1 MAVGPFPSDRAKGGW
16 RRAAVFPLNLWNA
29 GAMLV
34 AALASMPL
42 FAILW
47 LAVDADRDFWPH
59 LARTILPN
67 LAQTTLI
74 LMVGVGIGVAVIGV
88 ATAWLVSLCRFPG
101 RGFFEW
107 ALLLPFAMPAYLVA
121 YTYVDFLEFAG
132 PVQSWIREIAGWT
145 RPHDYWFPDIR
156 SLGGAVLVLSLT
168 FYPYVYLSA
177 RTAFLQQSG
186 AALEVART
194 LGHTPWAVFF
204 RVALPLARPAVSIG
218 VILALMETLG
228 DFGAVNHF
236 AVRTLTIGM
245 YDVWLGMGNAGGS
258 AQIAV
263 ALLGFVLLLIAL
275 ERVAR
280 RGSRFHDTGLQI
292 RAASPFTL
300 GPLKAAAAIAACA
313 APLTFGFLLPA
324 GILLRMALTRG
335 VAAFDAAYAGYAFN
349 SLVLAGL
356 AAGLAVGVGVFLAY
370 GARISAGR
378 LQQALTRIAAIGY
391 VIPGTVLALGVMIP
405 FGRFDNAL
413 DAFMRESFGVSTGLV
428 LSGTLGALLFAY
440 VVRFLAL
447 SFGAIEAGLVR
458 ITPAMDMAS
467 RSLGQGKAGT
477 LWRVHLPLLRGP
489 LLTAALLVFVD
500 CMKELP
506 ATLILRPFN
515 FDTLSTHVYNFA
527 SLGRLEDSALAGL
540 SIVAAGLLPVIL
552 LSRAMAGVRNEA

>member
-1 MAVGPFPSDRAKGGW
+1 MAADAFPARPEENRWLAPA
-16 RRAAVFPLNLWNA
+16 RLNFDAWNA

-34 AALASMPL
+34 AALASLPL

-47 LAVDADRDFWPH
+47 LALDADREFWPH
-59 LARTILPN
+59 LARTLLPD
-67 LAQTTLI
+67 LAQTTLL
-74 LMVGVGIGVAVIGV
+74 LMLGVGIGVAVTGV
-88 ATAWLVSLCRFPG
+88 STAWLVSLCRFPG
-101 RGFFEW
+101 RRFFEW

-132 PVQSWIREIAGWT
+132 PVQSWIRGIAGWT
-145 RPHDYWFPDIR
+145 RPQDYRFPEIR
-156 SLGGAVLVLSLT
+156 SLGGAILVLSLT

-177 RTAFLQQSG
+177 RGAFLQQSG

-194 LGHTPWAVFF
+194 LGQSPWAVFF
-204 RVALPLARPAVSIG
+204 RVALPLARPAISIG

-228 DFGAVNHF
+228 DFGAVTHF
-236 AVRTLTIGM
+236 AVRTLTTGM

-263 ALLGFVLLLIAL
+263 ALLGFVLLLIVL
-275 ERVAR
+275 ERMAR
-280 RGSRFHDTGLQI
+280 SGGRFHETGLQI

-300 GPLKAAAAIAACA
+300 RPLQATAAIVICA
-313 APLTFGFLLPA
+313 VPLLFGFILPA

-335 VAAFDAAYAGYAFN
+335 LGSFDAAFAGYAFN
-349 SLVLAGL
+349 SLALAGM
-356 AAGLAVGVGVFLAY
+356 AALLAVGVGVFLAY

-378 LQQALTRIAAIGY
+378 LQKALTRIASIGY

-413 DAFMRESFGVSTGLV
+413 DAFMRDNFGVSTGLL
-428 LSGTLGALLFAY
+428 LSGTLAALLFAY

-447 SFGAIEAGLVR
+447 SFGAIEAGLAR

-467 RSLGQGKAGT
+467 RSLGQGRAGT

-540 SIVAAGLLPVIL
+540 SIVVAGLLPVIL
-552 LSRAMAGVRNEA
+552 LSRAMAGVRNES